1 MDPIVPSSERLH
13 RYHDFKYRADAT
25 APSAETIEY
34 QSTPSNRFEAC
45 LKHFPERFRGGD
57 ILELGAGSGLLA
69 RSLIAHGLRFDTY
82 TLSEIADSRLKGLAQ
97 SFDDPRIR
105 VVKLDAEALPE
116 DDVRGY
122 DAVIMLALIAQ
133 LLDPIGAMQQVRRRL
148 KPGGFAF
155 LETPNAAK
163 FTRRA
168 KLLAGRFP
176 AIASRNEG
184 LTGYDGHPVDLL
196 DEGHLHYF
204 TFRSLSRML
213 VERCG
218 FSRVEKL
225 GYFAGPNGRRM
236 FGHKM
241 GDALVRLWPELFGE
255 IVLIAYA

>member
-1 MDPIVPSSERLH
+1 MSSSERLH
-13 RYHDFKYRADAT
+13 RYHDTKYRAEAVTPLDQVV
-25 APSAETIEY
+25 EY
-34 QSTPSNRFEAC
+34 KSSPSNRFEAC
-45 LKHFPERFRGGD
+45 LKYFPTRFPGGD

-69 RSLIAHGLRFDTY
+69 GSLIAEGLRFDTY
-82 TLSEIADSRLKGLAQ
+82 TLGEIAESRLKGLAQ

-105 VVKLDAEALPE
+105 VIRLDAEALPE
-116 DDVRGY
+116 DDSRRY

-133 LLDPIGAMQQVRRRL
+133 LIDPIGAMQQVHRRL
-148 KPGGFAF
+148 KPGGFVF

-184 LTGYDGHPVDLL
+184 LTTYDGHPVDLL

-204 TFRSLSRML
+204 TFRSLSQML

-225 GYFAGPNGRRM
+225 GYFVGRNGDRM
-236 FGHKM
+236 FGHNL
-241 GDALVRLWPELFGE
+241 GDGLARLWPELFSE
-255 IVLIAYA
+255 ILVVAYA